1 MKLQISSYMLIRII
15 DDRLHLF
22 GPWDNGVT
30 VGVELV
36 LVRKEAL
43 SGAKYHATRRLR

>member
-1 MKLQISSYMLIRII
+1 MKLQISSNMLILVI

-22 GPWDNGVT
+22 SPWDHGVI

-43 SGAKYHATRRLR
+43 SGA

>member
-1 MKLQISSYMLIRII
+1 MKLQISSNVLILII
-15 DDRLHLF
+15 YQRLHLF
-22 GPWDNGVT
+22 SPWDNGVT

-43 SGAKYHATRRLR
+43 SGA

>member
-1 MKLQISSYMLIRII
+1 MELQIPSDMLILII
-15 DDRLHLF
+15 NHRLHLF
-22 GPWDNGVT
+22 SPWDNGVT

-43 SGAKYHATRRLR
+43 SGA